1 MELRCKSQAGTPS
14 CEQSGIKLLVTGIF
28 AVLCVH
34 GFFLANGV
42 VDLAKGEG

>member
-1 MELRCKSQAGTPS
+1 MEPQCKSQAGTPS
-14 CEQSGIKLLVTGIF
+14 HEQSGIKLLVTGIL

-34 GFFLANGV
+34 SFFLANGV